1 MPKLKTNSGAAK
13 RFKKTGTG
21 KIKRS
26 KAYRRHQLSCKTSK
40 QKRHLRKGV
49 VVDSANAKKIAKLLP
64 YL

>member
-1 MPKLKTNSGAAK
+1 MPKLKTNRGAAK

-26 KAYRRHQLSCKTSK
+26 KAYLRHQLSCKTRK
-40 QKRHLRKGV
+40 QKRKLRQGA
-49 VVDSANAKKIAKLLP
+49 VVDAANAPAIAKLLP